1 MIPQS
6 ACNSML
12 CPRLFDHPVP
22 LLFSSF
28 FCAQLQK
35 DPSQQVALLVTA
47 TIPLTAGKLLARRL
61 RDAASE
67 FWEYAWIQSPP
78 TSKWFFA
85 NCFWLKCQW
94 SCRPFHFSGP
104 ELSIYP
110 RRAWHTK
117 HRLSTMKSMS
127 CNNDGLWGAFR
138 TKENADWD
146 NRLLNL
152 IWAPLWQVTA
162 GINMH
167 FSKE

>member
-47 TIPLTAGKLLARRL
+47 TIPLTAGKLLVRRL

-67 FWEYAWIQSPP
+67 F
-78 TSKWFFA
+78 
-85 NCFWLKCQW
+85 
-94 SCRPFHFSGP
+94 
-104 ELSIYP
+104 
-110 RRAWHTK
+110 
-117 HRLSTMKSMS
+117 
-127 CNNDGLWGAFR
+127 
-138 TKENADWD
+138 
-146 NRLLNL
+146 
-152 IWAPLWQVTA
+152 
-162 GINMH
+162 
-167 FSKE
+167 